1 MLVENIVFNITINWL
16 MQLAKMWCNIVTN
29 CIVLAETC
37 YKNAIL
43 TIIQKMLHKIE
54 KYALNWHIGL
64 YIQKSTAIAVT
75 WLP

>member
-1 MLVENIVFNITINWL
+1 
-16 MQLAKMWCNIVTN
+16 
-29 CIVLAETC
+29 
-37 YKNAIL
+37 
-43 TIIQKMLHKIE
+43 MLHEIE